1 MFRRSLATIALPL
14 LLAAPALAQNSA
26 NKDAVIK
33 SQKESFRVET
43 ITTGLENPWA
53 LAFLPDGRM
62 LVTERPGRLRI
73 VGKDG
78 KLSDPVANVPKV
90 AAVGQGGLLDIV
102 LAPDFSQSHR
112 LYFTFAEPRG
122 ANGAVNPNSTS
133 AASARFVEDKGTAKL
148 EDIKVIFRQEPAYG
162 GGFHFGSR
170 IAIARDGTLFITTG
184 ERNLKTPSQDL
195 MQDLG
200 KVIHINADGTIPK
213 DNPFIGRKD
222 ARPEIWSYGH
232 RNIQG
237 AAIHPVT
244 GKLWINE
251 HGPKGG
257 DEINIPLAGK
267 NYGWPVI
274 GFGVDYSGAVIH
286 DSTAKPGMEQPIYHW
301 TPSIAPSGMAFY
313 TADAFPGWR
322 GNLFNGAL
330 VLTHLNRLE
339 LDGEKVVKEER
350 LLEDLKLRIRDV
362 RQGPDGYLYL
372 LSDAKNGKLL
382 RLVPAK

>member
-1 MFRRSLATIALPL
+1 MSPFRNATLAFLSF
-14 LLAAPALAQNSA
+14 LLASPAVAQS
-26 NKDAVIK
+26 DVVK
-33 SQKESFRVET
+33 SEKASFRVET
-43 ITTGLENPWA
+43 VASGLQNPWA

-73 VGKDG
+73 VTKDG
-78 KLSDPVANVPKV
+78 KLSAPVEGVPPV
-90 AAVGQGGLLDIV
+90 AAVGQGGLLDIA
-102 LAPDFSQSHR
+102 LAPDFSQSHTI
-112 LYFTFAEPRG
+112 YFTFAEPRG
-122 ANGAVNPNSTS
+122 PNGASQPNSTS
-133 AASARFVEDKGTAKL
+133 AARAKLVEEKGTAKL
-148 EDIKVIFRQEPAYG
+148 ENVKVIFRQEPAYP

-170 IAIARDGTLFITTG
+170 IAIARDGSLFITTG

-195 MQDLG
+195 KQDLG
-200 KVIHINADGTIPK
+200 KVIHINADGSIPK
-213 DNPFIGRKD
+213 DNPFVGNKN

-257 DEINIPLAGK
+257 DEINIPEKGK

-274 GFGVDYSGAVIH
+274 GFGVDYSGAVMH
-286 DSTAKPGMEQPIYHW
+286 ESTSKEGMEQPIYHW

-313 TADAFPGWR
+313 TADAFPNWR
-322 GNLFNGAL
+322 GNLFSGAL
-330 VLTHLNRLE
+330 ALNHLNRLE

-350 LLEDLKLRIRDV
+350 LLGDLKARIRDV
-362 RQGPDGYLYL
+362 RQGPDGFLYIL
-372 LSDAKNGKLL
+372 TDARDGKLL